1 MIRRIKNIIRTFL
14 STTPKDEVS
23 LKDYSDINES
33 SLVEI
38 YSALRHEVHRIE
50 KAAYN
55 NILFEKKETFDSKVL
70 KAKDIQKTIQEKDP
84 QYLSNPVYT
93 WSNQILESY
102 PQIIENFTNKYS
114 GERKEL
120 NIHDKDSFINR
131 LRNRRSCRLWD
142 ESDSE
147 INYSSLIDKFIEA
160 AIWAPNSGN
169 RQAVRIR
176 PIYKKEE
183 KDLLIGIKEKHCYT
197 APLIFYIGI
206 DKRLYGALS
215 TFEECMY
222 LDAGAAITQ
231 MILFA
236 DSIGL
241 GSCWNHFGVDM
252 IYSRTSNIPIYENF
266 KKQLNLPDYIIPIA
280 ILSVGYPSLITP
292 KPERMPK
299 EYFLI

>member
-1 MIRRIKNIIRTFL
+1 MLRRIKNIIFSL
-14 STTPKDEVS
+14 ISSPKKEAIT
-23 LKDYSDINES
+23 LKDYSNIKNS
-33 SLVEI
+33 SIVEI

-55 NILFEKKETFDSKVL
+55 NILDDKKDIFEKKVL
-70 KAKDIQKTIQEKDP
+70 KARNIQQIIQEKDP
-84 QYLSNPVYT
+84 QYSSNPVYI

-102 PQIIENFTNKYS
+102 PHIISDFTNKYS
-114 GERKEL
+114 KERKEFDL
-120 NIHDKDSFINR
+120 KNRDSF
-131 LRNRRSCRLWD
+131 LTSLKERRSCRLWD
-142 ESDSE
+142 ESISNIDLT
-147 INYSSLIDKFIEA
+147 NLIDSFIDA

-183 KDLLIGIKEKHCYT
+183 KELLIGIKEKHCYT

-241 GSCWNHFGVDM
+241 GSCWNHFGIDM
-252 IYSRTSNIPIYENF
+252 IYSRASNIPIYENF
-266 KKQLNLPDYIIPIA
+266 KKKLDLPEYITPIA
-280 ILSVGYPSLITP
+280 ILSVGYPALITP
-292 KPERMPK
+292 QPARMSK